1 MQYACG
7 GWLKNNPIPSGKSS
21 WSTFKKLW
29 QVQEIFLKT
38 IPHSQKILRTT
49 RTHCGWCLSGLPRK
63 RKRDA
68 QPAPRRALITMPAL
82 TSEISLGWQKLK
94 LVIDTRQAQM
104 GTLFRLWLV
113 CQEWDIGETRR
124 NTSIGTS
131 FRHDNKSYLFTSWVI
146 LLILVGMRF
155 FSRSYFSGFYWNIT
169 DYEKGFAGGFDSWT
183 LQANNTVFLVSMAP
197 SLWQFNPRLFSG
209 IFNSPTREL
218 KLFEMSFLTFGF
230 NFF

>member
-1 MQYACG
+1 MIVVRVRRVAEEQPNPKWEVQLEHFQETLAG
-7 GWLKNNPIPSGKSS
+7 SRNIFKNYPIP
-21 WSTFKKLW
+21 
-29 QVQEIFLKT
+29 
-38 IPHSQKILRTT
+38 QKIIRTT
-49 RTHCGWCLSGLPRK
+49 RTRCGWCLSDLPRK
-63 RKRDA
+63 KKRDV
-68 QPAPRRALITMPAL
+68 QPAPRRALITMPAW

-94 LVIDTRQAQM
+94 LVVDTGQAQM

-183 LQANNTVFLVSMAP
+183 LQANNKAFWVSMTP
-197 SLWQFNPRLFSG
+197 SS
-209 IFNSPTREL
+209 
-218 KLFEMSFLTFGF
+218 
-230 NFF
+230 

>member
-1 MQYACG
+1 M
-7 GWLKNNPIPSGKSS
+7 
-21 WSTFKKLW
+21 
-29 QVQEIFLKT
+29 
-38 IPHSQKILRTT
+38 
-49 RTHCGWCLSGLPRK
+49 
-63 RKRDA
+63 
-68 QPAPRRALITMPAL
+68 PRRALITTPAW

-113 CQEWDIGETRR
+113 CQEWDVGETRR

-146 LLILVGMRF
+146 LMILVGMRF

-218 KLFEMSFLTFGF
+218 KFFGNNFFDVWLQSFLKVLEVSILI
-230 NFF
+230 

>member
-1 MQYACG
+1 M
-7 GWLKNNPIPSGKSS
+7 I
-21 WSTFKKLW
+21 
-29 QVQEIFLKT
+29 
-38 IPHSQKILRTT
+38 RTT

-94 LVIDTRQAQM
+94 LEIDTRQAQM

-113 CQEWDIGETRR
+113 CQEWDVGETRR

-183 LQANNTVFLVSMAP
+183 LQANNTVF
-197 SLWQFNPRLFSG
+197 FSVNG
-209 IFNSPTREL
+209 AFFVTIQST
-218 KLFEMSFLTFGF
+218 SFLRNLQFSNKRTEILWK
-230 NFF
+230 